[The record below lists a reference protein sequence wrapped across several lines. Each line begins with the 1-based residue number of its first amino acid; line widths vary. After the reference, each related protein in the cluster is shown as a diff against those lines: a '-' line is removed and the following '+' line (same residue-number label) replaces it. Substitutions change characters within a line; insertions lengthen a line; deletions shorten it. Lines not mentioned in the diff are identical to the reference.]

1 MSRTIMKPGIRSL
14 LAASLL
20 TAVAVSA
27 DVEENFEQTYALS
40 ADGRIRVENV
50 NGDIKVE
57 AWDRNEVAV
66 RYVKSG
72 GNQEELDRVEVTI
85 DANSDSLSI
94 DTEYKKR
101 KSSWH
106 HGNNGSVDFSLMVPT
121 NARLNNV
128 SSVNGSLD
136 IRGVAGGIESSTVNG
151 RIEVRD
157 VSADLDLET
166 VNGTIEAWFKNLAG
180 DQRVSLETVN
190 GRIIV
195 WLPENADV
203 AIDAETVHG
212 GISNDFG
219 LKVDK
224 GFVGRDLNGKL
235 GSGNARLDLETVN
248 GSIKIKKN

>member
-1 MSRTIMKPGIRSL
+1 MSSSMTKRITRGL
-14 LAASLL
+14 LMASLM

-27 DVEENFEQTYALS
+27 DVEETFEKTYPLA
-40 ADGRIRVENV
+40 ADGRIRLENV
-50 NGDIKVE
+50 NGDIRIE

-66 RYVKSG
+66 KYVKSG
-72 GNQEELDRVEVTI
+72 DNQDELDRVDVTI
-85 DANSDSLSI
+85 DADNDSLSI
-94 DTEYKKR
+94 ETEYKKR

-106 HGNNGSVDFSLMVPT
+106 HGNSGSVDFSLKVPA

-136 IRGVAGGIESSTVNG
+136 IRGVTGGIDSSTVNG

-157 VSADLDLET
+157 VAADLDLET
-166 VNGTIEAWFKNLAG
+166 VNGTIEAWFSNLGG
-180 DQRVSLETVN
+180 DQRISLETVN

-195 WLPENADV
+195 WLPEGADV

-219 LKVDK
+219 LEVDK

-248 GSIKIKKN
+248 GSIKIKKS